1 MENPFLDT
9 TFPPNWSEMKPS
21 FAIDAINVAIE
32 LSKANIEKIKS
43 VDDTLLSYENTIG
56 ALDNATEPLDRANTR
71 LSHLASV
78 ADSLE
83 IRKAVIETIGKVSE
97 FYSSITLDS
106 ELYSKILA
114 YSKTDS
120 AKALQGGHARLL
132 SETLLSFEQNGAK
145 LGKEDKARLSQINS
159 LLALKTQM
167 FSENV
172 LDSTKAFSLNLT
184 NPDDVKGLPQSA
196 LDMASKCA
204 TQRGESGWTFTL
216 DQPSYVPFIQYADSA
231 EHRQTMWRASASV
244 ATEGEYSNWTLMS
257 DILKLRQEK
266 SQILGY
272 ANFADFILSR
282 RMAGS
287 CANALKFVEDLHS
300 KYYQAF
306 QKETSA
312 LLYFA
317 SENKL
322 LSGEKIEPWSAAYF
336 AEKLRKQKYDFDS
349 ESMRPYFPMERVM
362 QGMFDIAERIY
373 GIKVQRSSQPA
384 NAWHDSVELYE
395 MYNENGRLM
404 GLFYAD
410 FAPRKSKRAGAW
422 MNLLEQAR
430 NGQVA
435 LGLIAGNLS
444 EASDGKPALLSHDE
458 VETLFHEFGHLI
470 HFFMMDS
477 EEIGLRDVVWDFVEL
492 PSQIMENWCRSR
504 EGLDM
509 FAAHWQTGEKIPEDI
524 FSGFEKSRK
533 FRGASFAM
541 RQLSFA
547 QIDLLLHTNVAHF
560 TSGDMENKAR
570 KALRDFVCEYSEP
583 QPTILPRFTH
593 LFGDA
598 VGYAS
603 GYYSYKWAEVL
614 AADAF
619 SRFKR
624 EGIFN
629 RELGREFANKILRVG
644 NTIDASSA
652 FENFMGRAPDATA
665 LVEESIEDSLK

>member
-78 ADSLE
+78 ADSPE

-145 LGKEDKARLSQINS
+145 LGKEDKTRLSQINS

-287 CANALKFVEDLHS
+287 GANALKFVEDLHS

-306 QKETSA
+306 QKESKPFSGRMECVVSFQSA
-312 LLYFA
+312 
-317 SENKL
+317 
-322 LSGEKIEPWSAAYF
+322 G
-336 AEKLRKQKYDFDS
+336 
-349 ESMRPYFPMERVM
+349 
-362 QGMFDIAERIY
+362 
-373 GIKVQRSSQPA
+373 
-384 NAWHDSVELYE
+384 
-395 MYNENGRLM
+395 
-404 GLFYAD
+404 
-410 FAPRKSKRAGAW
+410 
-422 MNLLEQAR
+422 
-430 NGQVA
+430 
-435 LGLIAGNLS
+435 S
-444 EASDGKPALLSHDE
+444 EA
-458 VETLFHEFGHLI
+458 V
-470 HFFMMDS
+470 
-477 EEIGLRDVVWDFVEL
+477 
-492 PSQIMENWCRSR
+492 
-504 EGLDM
+504 
-509 FAAHWQTGEKIPEDI
+509 
-524 FSGFEKSRK
+524 
-533 FRGASFAM
+533 
-541 RQLSFA
+541 
-547 QIDLLLHTNVAHF
+547 
-560 TSGDMENKAR
+560 
-570 KALRDFVCEYSEP
+570 
-583 QPTILPRFTH
+583 
-593 LFGDA
+593 
-598 VGYAS
+598 
-603 GYYSYKWAEVL
+603 
-614 AADAF
+614 
-619 SRFKR
+619 
-624 EGIFN
+624 
-629 RELGREFANKILRVG
+629 
-644 NTIDASSA
+644 
-652 FENFMGRAPDATA
+652 
-665 LVEESIEDSLK
+665 